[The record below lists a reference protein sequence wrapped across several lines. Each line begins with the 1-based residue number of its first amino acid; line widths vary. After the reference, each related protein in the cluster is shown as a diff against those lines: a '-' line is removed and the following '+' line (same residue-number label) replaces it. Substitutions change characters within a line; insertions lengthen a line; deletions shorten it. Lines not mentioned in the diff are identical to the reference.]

1 VAELTDLDAVVS
13 DRLRHLGR
21 RPVGCAPARPSRQ
34 EVPDSVRGLIREV
47 AESIEHLGDRE
58 IAHVDP
64 YLVIALQRATIAARN
79 ALDSS
84 DLAQERRRLRI
95 ALEQMRHALRDLAE
109 NQPVAD
115 ERSAKE
121 IARWMLDILGVSA
134 SRIAGV
140 IGVGPRTFE
149 RWASETD
156 ATAPQ
161 DAAEA
166 RLRVAARLV
175 NHLRHTL
182 TGSGA
187 VTWLERPRA
196 ELDGRSPAEALDDP
210 EALAR
215 LTALASGLRSSGAD

>member
-1 VAELTDLDAVVS
+1 MAVAVEFKIEHPAVVAHEIGEANE
-13 DRLRHLGR
+13 RLGR
-21 RPVGCAPARPSRQ
+21 EKTTP
-34 EVPDSVRGLIREV
+34 ESVRSLVRDV
-47 AESIEHLGDRE
+47 AASVEHLGDTE
-58 IAHVDP
+58 IAAFDP
-64 YLVIALQRATIAARN
+64 YLVIALQRATLAARN
-79 ALDSS
+79 ALDSA
-84 DLAQERRRLRI
+84 DAAQERRRLRV
-95 ALEQMRHALRDLAE
+95 ALEQIRHALRDLAE
-109 NQPVAD
+109 SQPIAD

-121 IARWMLDILGVSA
+121 IARWMLDILGVPA
-134 SRIAGV
+134 GRIAGV

-149 RWASETD
+149 RWASASD
-156 ATAPQ
+156 PTAPQ

-182 TGSGA
+182 TGAGA

-196 ELDGRSPAEALDDP
+196 ELDGRSPSEALDDP

>member
-1 VAELTDLDAVVS
+1 MAVAAAFDIEHPELAAHEIGEANE
-13 DRLRHLGR
+13 RL
-21 RPVGCAPARPSRQ
+21 AREQ
-34 EVPDSVRGLIREV
+34 ETPESVRSLICDM
-47 AESIEHLGDRE
+47 AENVEHLGDNA
-58 IAHVDP
+58 IAAFDP
-64 YLVIALQRATIAARN
+64 YLVIALQRATLAARN
-79 ALDSS
+79 AMDSA
-84 DLAQERRRLRI
+84 DPAQERRRLRV

-109 NQPVAD
+109 SRPVAD

-121 IARWMLDILGVSA
+121 IARWMLDVLGVPA
-134 SRIAGV
+134 GRIAGV

-149 RWASETD
+149 RWASATD
-156 ATAPQ
+156 PTTPQ

-196 ELDGRSPAEALDDP
+196 ELGGRSPSDALDDP